1 MSYPFL
7 NYVEDILDGMGKANL
22 LMMGDT
28 TPVI

>member
-7 NYVEDILDGMGKANL
+7 NYVEDILDGMEKANL